1 VDWARVHVF
10 WGDERCVPP
19 DHPESNYRLAREALL
34 DHVPLPP
41 ANVHRIPTEQ
51 EPVQAAADYEQT
63 LRRFFGPGSVPR
75 FDLVLLGLGTDGH
88 TASLFP
94 GTPAVHEYERWVVA
108 HYVSSLPAWRVTLTP
123 AVLNAADQVTF
134 LVAGE
139 EKAGALKQVLAGPYQ
154 PDVLP
159 AQVVRPAGGSLLWL
173 VDDAAARANREP
185 RHSLPS

>member
-1 VDWARVHVF
+1 VHVF

-19 DHPESNYRLAREALL
+19 EHPESNYRLAREALL
-34 DHVPLPP
+34 DHVPLPL
-41 ANVHRIPTEQ
+41 ANIHRIHTER
-51 EPVQAAADYEQT
+51 EPAQAAADYERT
-63 LRRFFGPGSVPR
+63 LRRFFGPGNAPR

-94 GTPAVHEYERWVVA
+94 GTPAVQEHERWVVA
-108 HYVSSLPAWRVTLTP
+108 HYVPSLAAWRVTLTP

-134 LVAGE
+134 LVAGA
-139 EKAGALKQVLAGPYQ
+139 EKAGVLDRVLNGPCQ

-173 VDDAAARANREP
+173 VDAAAQSGR
-185 RHSLPS
+185 